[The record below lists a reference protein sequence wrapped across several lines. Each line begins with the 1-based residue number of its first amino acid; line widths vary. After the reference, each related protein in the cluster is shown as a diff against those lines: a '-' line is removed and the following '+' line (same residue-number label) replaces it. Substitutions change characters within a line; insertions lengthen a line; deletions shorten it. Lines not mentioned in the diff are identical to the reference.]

1 MHWIK
6 CIVWQSVFGI
16 NGNSHKKYVVFFL
29 CKEKICIFA
38 PSKKTSPGG
47 EIGIHATLRW

>member
-1 MHWIK
+1 MPWIK
-6 CIVWQSVFGI
+6 CIVWLSAFGI
-16 NGNSHKKYVVFFL
+16 NEINRKKYVVFFL

-38 PSKKTSPGG
+38 PSKKTSPSG